1 MKFSRTPFLQ
11 NYSGKIDEKRISI
24 WKKSLVK
31 HSEVLSEREILQKK
45 GINSINESNQIFSE
59 AMKNVSELIVILSKG
74 MRASMLMI
82 KKKII
87 ILEMSSCFMPPTRQ
101 NFQQFLR
108 KKLLNFMTPF
118 YCLKAT
124 EPLRGQSFLFPTNTP
139 GVSGSHLI
147 DLEG

>member
-45 GINSINESNQIFSE
+45 GINSINESNRIFSE
-59 AMKNVSELIVILSKG
+59 AMKNVSESIVILSKG

-82 KKKII
+82 KKII
-87 ILEMSSCFMPPTRQ
+87 NVFMLHATNKTKLSTTLAKKAFKLYDP
-101 NFQQFLR
+101 FLLSQGYR
-108 KKLLNFMTPF
+108 TIARTEFPF
-118 YCLKAT
+118 
-124 EPLRGQSFLFPTNTP
+124 
-139 GVSGSHLI
+139 SH
-147 DLEG
+147 